1 MSFAT
6 TNRSGEKPSSLA
18 CLTCRRKHLKC
29 DGVMPICG
37 RCRKGQLGCHYT
49 PSRRGY
55 KPGSRNQYAVSYTP
69 VPLLTPSS
77 EYTAPATLQL
87 TPQLSTF
94 SFVSTPLPGTVS
106 AAEDFSSDQS
116 SSVPT
121 WQTTDHQSN
130 NTHSSSNGNNS
141 NHNGLYSQTPICVD
155 KPVAAAAAAPGL
167 AGGSQYGVTDLQ
179 GDSYLV
185 DFYYAYFHDSH
196 PILPPAHFLSR
207 LYPLPA
213 CLEATLK
220 FIGAHFV
227 SGVSPDAYRPVVISS
242 IAKSEV
248 SCYKVQ
254 SLLLLSITLHGRNE
268 RAEGVKAFTEAAGLA
283 MKLGMNM
290 RTFAPSVVGEDAVL
304 CENIRRTWWEVY
316 MIDAMFSGF
325 DQTPCQISS
334 SVIMDVPLP
343 CDDLSYSAGIYLT
356 ESPTAAQ
363 FYDRI
368 FEDEDGSS
376 EYSSYCHAIEASRV
390 LKRTLDL
397 TYAPEDPEYD
407 QIESIDASIGSW
419 FHHLPP
425 SRRDILAVDDQVDQ
439 VMFRAFMIIHCAS
452 IYLHTPQSNLLSTP
466 VAMSSI
472 PCARR
477 WIRLLRTNS
486 SSNLTHAIKSIKA
499 ANGLANLAAL
509 RSPSIKH
516 SPFFICGMVLSAL
529 VQLCACSIRASDTLE
544 PRRDRIAL
552 LIGEL
557 KALGPTWSISR
568 LVMRHIKMVAREVL
582 DIGVRPP
589 SYSTIE
595 DAGPDIA
602 TIVNNDIWLGD
613 IPVE

>member
-1 MSFAT
+1 MSLAT
-6 TNRSGEKPSSLA
+6 TNRSVEKPSSLA
-18 CLTCRRKHLKC
+18 CLACRRKHLKC

-37 RCRKGQLGCHYT
+37 RCRKTQLGCHYT

-55 KPGSRNQYAVSYTP
+55 KPSSRNQYAVTYGPAP
-69 VPLLTPSS
+69 VLTPSF
-77 EYTAPATLQL
+77 EYTVPAGIQL

-94 SFVSTPLPGTVS
+94 SFVSTPLPGTVTTN
-106 AAEDFSSDQS
+106 EDISSDQS

-121 WQTTDHQSN
+121 WATTEHPSN
-130 NTHSSSNGNNS
+130 NNNNNNNNS
-141 NHNGLYSQTPICVD
+141 LYNRTSLGTD
-155 KPVAAAAAAPGL
+155 KPVAAAAIFPGL
-167 AGGSQYGVTDLQ
+167 GGGGLYDAITGLR
-179 GDSYLV
+179 GDSYLI
-185 DFYYAYFHDSH
+185 DIYYAYFHDSH
-196 PILPPAHFLSR
+196 PILPPAHFLPR

-213 CLEATLK
+213 CLEATIK

-227 SGVSPDAYRPVVISS
+227 SDISPDAYRPAVTSA
-242 IAKSEV
+242 IAQSDE

-254 SLLLLSITLHGRNE
+254 SLLLLSIALHGRNE
-268 RAEGVKAFTEAAGLA
+268 RGEGVKAFTEAAVLA

-334 SVIMDVPLP
+334 STIMDVPLP

-368 FEDEDGSS
+368 FEDEEGSK

-390 LKRTLDL
+390 LKRTLNL

-407 QIESIDASIGSW
+407 QIESIDANIGSW
-419 FHHLPP
+419 FHHLSP
-425 SRRDILAVDDQVDQ
+425 SKRDILAVDDQVDQ

-466 VAMSSI
+466 VAISSI
-472 PCARR
+472 PCGRR
-477 WIRLLRTNS
+477 WIRLLRTNP

-529 VQLCACSIRASDTLE
+529 VQLCACSVRASGTLE

-557 KALGPTWSISR
+557 KSLGPTWSISK

-589 SYSTIE
+589 AYSTTE
-595 DAGPDIA
+595 DTGPDIV
-602 TIVNNDIWLGD
+602 TIVNSDLWLGD
-613 IPVE
+613 IPLE